1 MDCCNGNIYNKYDGL
16 QNLTL
21 YVIQYLMLNNEDIWK
36 LLKYDTQDALER
48 PNLKREEKAALIY
61 RGNSGGDMD
70 DYRVFRTP
78 YLDDITTSQQA
89 QLRVY
94 LESITPDTLVY
105 GTVDINIEVLCHVKM
120 IELNDYQNRIE
131 SLVWQVLKTLNGVEV
146 GGIGKLFFDRNGS
159 FYDLVKMNRYNNRNF
174 YGYTITMSTK
184 MGNLEECQ

>member
-1 MDCCNGNIYNKYDGL
+1 MNCCNGDIYNKYDGL

-21 YVIQYLMLNNEDIWK
+21 YLIQYLMLNNEDIWK
-36 LLKYDTQDALER
+36 LLKYDTQDALEK

-61 RGNSGGDMD
+61 PGNSGGDMD

-78 YLDDITTSQQA
+78 YLDDINTSQQA

-105 GTVDINIEVLCHVKM
+105 GTVDVNIEVICHVKM
-120 IELNDYQNRIE
+120 IELNDYQNRVE
-131 SLVWQVLKTLNGVEV
+131 SIVWQVLKTLNGVEV

-159 FYDLVKMNRYNNRNF
+159 FYDLIKMNRYNNRNF